1 MTITDIKERQMSM
14 ANQTKEQAGEVG
26 TRMEVAEV
34 KLLELS
40 RKIAKLEELTDNLN
54 KFSRNKISDLS
65 KDLSKT
71 QKALEDNAREQ
82 E

>member
-1 MTITDIKERQMSM
+1 M

-34 KLLELS
+34 KLLELNK
-40 RKIAKLEELTDNLN
+40 KIGKLEELTDNLN

-65 KDLSKT
+65 KDLAKT
-71 QKALEDNAREQ
+71 QRALEDSSRDLE
-82 E
+82 

>member
-1 MTITDIKERQMSM
+1 MSM

-34 KLLELS
+34 KLLELNK
-40 RKIAKLEELTDNLN
+40 KIGKLEELTDNLN

-65 KDLSKT
+65 KDLAKT
-71 QKALEDNAREQ
+71 QRALEDSSRDLE
-82 E
+82 

>member
-1 MTITDIKERQMSM
+1 MSM

-34 KLLELS
+34 KLLELNK
-40 RKIAKLEELTDNLN
+40 KIGKLEELTDNLN

-65 KDLSKT
+65 KDLAKT
-71 QKALEDNAREQ
+71 
-82 E
+82 